1 MIFYYTAPGMSLLHR
16 RHSRASSVDRR
27 EIFNKYIQRSGE
39 HSDSVRPYS
48 SDDPELICSQPDSG
62 SNSMQNSSS
71 QNSHSN
77 ILAENESS
85 SSLSEKDRNQDEFLM
100 DPNTTTTN
108 SNSVN
113 EQVTVAPIKSEHEIN
128 QDSSCDFAAE

>member
-48 SDDPELICSQPDSG
+48 SDDPELIQNPTTNNA
-62 SNSMQNSSS
+62 SNNATPVTE
-71 QNSHSN
+71 
-77 ILAENESS
+77 AE
-85 SSLSEKDRNQDEFLM
+85 SEKDRNQDEFLM
-100 DPNTTTTN
+100 DPNTTTT
-108 SNSVN
+108 
-113 EQVTVAPIKSEHEIN
+113 AYG
-128 QDSSCDFAAE
+128 